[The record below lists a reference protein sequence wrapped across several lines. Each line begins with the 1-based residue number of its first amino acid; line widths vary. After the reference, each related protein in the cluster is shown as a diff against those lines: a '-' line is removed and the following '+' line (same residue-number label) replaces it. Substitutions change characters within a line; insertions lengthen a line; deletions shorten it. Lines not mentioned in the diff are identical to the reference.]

1 MNYQQRSRYVK
12 DVQCMGRLDK
22 YAVWFGMDYSILIK
36 LNLGMGKK
44 NAHLLL
50 SEQKRILQFNNQNL
64 HCYKYKHIIEKCNMI
79 TYI

>member
-1 MNYQQRSRYVK
+1 
-12 DVQCMGRLDK
+12 
-22 YAVWFGMDYSILIK
+22 
-36 LNLGMGKK
+36 MGKK